1 MHFRRNFLG
10 GSYWSS
16 CTRSWNGWSVVCWKR
31 DWEHLHSANLFC
43 RDAGLVSMAL
53 ALLQAVVACC
63 LLSKKSVVLENALWT
78 QWGWRDGPWLLGQD
92 YGNCLTC
99 ECSCVG
105 AQWGWHLL
113 NKHVSYPRFQLW
125 KTFLEEIQAFDGPA
139 RRINVVGVVVGK
151 PLQNRCAELLK
162 ISE

>member
-1 MHFRRNFLG
+1 M
-10 GSYWSS
+10 
-16 CTRSWNGWSVVCWKR
+16 
-31 DWEHLHSANLFC
+31 HSANLFC

-53 ALLQAVVACC
+53 ALLQAAVACC

-105 AQWGWHLL
+105 AQ
-113 NKHVSYPRFQLW
+113 
-125 KTFLEEIQAFDGPA
+125 
-139 RRINVVGVVVGK
+139 
-151 PLQNRCAELLK
+151 
-162 ISE
+162 